1 MRIFLFLLS
10 ITFFPSLSSADELDS
25 QINKACLR
33 HAISLVSRLKTEVI
47 SNMDQE
53 QSDQT
58 LKLATASCQAY
69 FKKEFSQTPSPV
81 STAEKQAEVSE
92 NKDTTDWLTESILS
106 GDTVRKE
113 GNKRLMRK
121 K

>member
-1 MRIFLFLLS
+1 MRAFLLLM
-10 ITFFPSLSSADELDS
+10 TLLPALSSANELDS

-33 HAISLVSRLKTEVI
+33 HAVSLVSSLKMEVI

-53 QSDQT
+53 QSDQA

-69 FKKEFSQTPSPV
+69 FKKEFSQSPSPV
-81 STAEKQAEVSE
+81 STAEKQTEISE

-113 GNKRLMRK
+113 GNKRLLRK